1 MPRHQSNRRNF
12 IGRSAGAAAT
22 SLYWPLAAR
31 AQQSA
36 MPIVGSLGGS
46 SLSFRP
52 NRRIPPWSEANW
64 FRR

>member
-1 MPRHQSNRRNF
+1 MPPNQLNHRNF
-12 IGRSAGAAAT
+12 IGGMAGAAAT
-22 SLYWPLAAR
+22 SAYWPRAAR